1 MSATIRELSR
11 RCGLSISSVSKAL
24 NNYPDVRA
32 ETRAMVHR
40 TALEIGYFPNALAR
54 GLKTNRTY
62 NLGVL
67 LDDELGDNLSH
78 TFFSAILNE
87 FRRAAERQGYDIT
100 LINRNMG
107 DRPLSYLNHCK
118 HRQLDGICLLCVD
131 FANQEVLELTR
142 SDVISVSID
151 HPFPGIAGVNSDNRE
166 GMRQLVRHAVRF
178 GHTKIAYMHGTSS
191 FVTDVRVAAFR
202 EAMEEAGVRVNEDW
216 MVSSHYHSAAHAF
229 EEVRRLLPSDDGGGR
244 DVTPTC
250 ILMTDDISAL
260 GAMEAIRLMGLRI
273 PQDISVAGFDGSEVI
288 QRMYPR
294 ITTVQQ
300 NTQWMGTRAA
310 ELLLERIEN
319 PAADVPPIEIA
330 PVTLIEGETVGR
342 LG

>member
-1 MSATIRELSR
+1 
-11 RCGLSISSVSKAL
+11 
-24 NNYPDVRA
+24 
-32 ETRAMVHR
+32 MVHR

-67 LDDELGDNLSH
+67 LDDELGNNLTH
-78 TFFSAILNE
+78 TFFAAIFNE
-87 FRRAAERQGYDIT
+87 FQRTAERQGYDIT
-100 LINRNMG
+100 LINRDMG

-118 HRQLDGICLLCVD
+118 HRQLDGICLMCVD

-142 SDVISVSID
+142 SNVISVSID

-166 GMRQLVRHAVRF
+166 GMRQLVHHAVRF
-178 GHTKIAYMHGTSS
+178 GHTKIAYMHGTPS

-216 MVSSHYHSAAHAF
+216 IISSHYHSTAHAF
-229 EEVRRLLPSDDGGGR
+229 EDVRRLLPSGDGGSCG
-244 DVTPTC
+244 VKPTC
-250 ILMTDDISAL
+250 ILAPDDVSAL
-260 GAMEAIRLMGLRI
+260 GAIDAIRSMGLQI
-273 PQDISVAGFDGSEVI
+273 PQDMSIAGFDGSEMI
-288 QRMYPR
+288 QRIHPR
-294 ITTVQQ
+294 ITTVHQ
-300 NTQWMGTRAA
+300 NTQWLGMRAA

-319 PAADVPPIEIA
+319 PTADVPPIEIA